1 MLHAMHSF
9 LGRSTYQH
17 LFGTR
22 ISTDFAEVPSTL
34 FEYFA
39 SDRRILNLI
48 GKDFGTGEKL
58 NLSEA
63 DERALNK
70 NSKTHALDEQYSVY
84 QSLID
89 LELHGTS
96 DLTGDNING
105 IIARN
110 EVEIFF
116 ELA

>member
-1 MLHAMHSF
+1 MDKHTYQNPIIVVSFSINSNNNGQITFEELKTVFHEMGHAMHSF

-48 GKDFGTGEKL
+48 GKDFGTGKQL
-58 NLSEA
+58 NLTKEE
-63 DERALNK
+63 ERAINK
-70 NSKTHALDEQYSVY
+70 NSKT
-84 QSLID
+84 
-89 LELHGTS
+89 
-96 DLTGDNING
+96 
-105 IIARN
+105 
-110 EVEIFF
+110 
-116 ELA
+116 